1 MEEAAD
7 LGDGEEAQVVGRR
20 RRRSG
25 RRAVTRPPRRVV
37 KDSFNW
43 LE

>member
-7 LGDGEEAQVVGRR
+7 LGDGEEAQVVVGRR
-20 RRRSG
+20 PGLVG
-25 RRAVTRPPRRVV
+25 RFDRGVASRQREKV
-37 KDSFNW
+37 KS